1 MKQVPENAN
10 HRFLAEELM
19 VPNADKAD
27 SNRLYMFSGH
37 LAQCANLKNPE
48 FPLIFTNFEDS
59 FGKYSDLGYT
69 QLDENAKVIAKI
81 IKNENVYYLIIQKE
95 SGEYDYIE
103 RRTEFWLTEKYGF
116 TFNNE
121 KIDKVIPGDNLNKDE
136 KLIKCFNYDEND
148 NFMYGVNLRTIFY
161 TEKCKTL
168 EDAIVISKSGAEK
181 LKSYNVEKVT
191 IVLNGNDLLLN
202 LDKTGEDYI
211 TFPDINENIESYLAV
226 RRRIDNKKLYSFDDL
241 TINSIRADDEKFFVK
256 GKVVDIDIYSN
267 IDEKELDAPH
277 SKQLKRTIKKRK
289 KFNSDLLKVLDPI
302 VTSGAACS
310 NQLIQLYNN
319 VKMEQDK
326 IPFSY
331 ENSIFSGIVIQFTI
345 LKENNLV
352 MGSKISGRYG
362 NKGVISEIREGDE
375 AVPTVIVVDDD
386 KMPIIKSGPFKGLR
400 TEVCLNPLGVINRI
414 NPAQLY
420 EQEFNFI
427 AMYIKL
433 KIKESK
439 TREEKEKWYFDF
451 INDINPNQ
459 YKFTKEWYSKLNDEQ
474 KDEFLKEC
482 EDKIYIHQE
491 PFYNRTD
498 LQLLCDLYD
507 KYDFIQP
514 FEFEGI
520 NIPLIMGEMYF
531 LRLKHDPA
539 GKLSARSTGFENL
552 KNSPSKSKDFKYKKS
567 NISKTP
573 IRLGNMEILN
583 LLLTGDS
590 NALDR
595 LLSSYSTNEDA
606 KLRELEALTLGD
618 PYDINVDL
626 EDIGRNE
633 TQKLADTLFFEL
645 GLEFKDFEEDYDEE

>member
-1 MKQVPENAN
+1 MKMREISRA
-10 HRFLAEELM
+10 
-19 VPNADKAD
+19 
-27 SNRLYMFSGH
+27 
-37 LAQCANLKNPE
+37 
-48 FPLIFTNFEDS
+48 
-59 FGKYSDLGYT
+59 
-69 QLDENAKVIAKI
+69 
-81 IKNENVYYLIIQKE
+81 
-95 SGEYDYIE
+95 
-103 RRTEFWLTEKYGF
+103 
-116 TFNNE
+116 
-121 KIDKVIPGDNLNKDE
+121 IDKKLSDNN
-136 KLIKCFNYDEND
+136 
-148 NFMYGVNLRTIFY
+148 
-161 TEKCKTL
+161 
-168 EDAIVISKSGAEK
+168 
-181 LKSYNVEKVT
+181 
-191 IVLNGNDLLLN
+191 
-202 LDKTGEDYI
+202 
-211 TFPDINENIESYLAV
+211 
-226 RRRIDNKKLYSFDDL
+226 
-241 TINSIRADDEKFFVK
+241 
-256 GKVVDIDIYSN
+256 
-267 IDEKELDAPH
+267 
-277 SKQLKRTIKKRK
+277 
-289 KFNSDLLKVLDPI
+289 
-302 VTSGAACS
+302 
-310 NQLIQLYNN
+310 NQ
-319 VKMEQDK
+319 
-326 IPFSY
+326 
-331 ENSIFSGIVIQFTI
+331 
-345 LKENNLV
+345 
-352 MGSKISGRYG
+352 